1 MNEYFVG
8 ELKRMAELAQA
19 GLVSLEPEA
28 IQVTEAGWF
37 LVRAVAM
44 VFDRHLRA
52 DPARERFSRI
62 V

>member
-1 MNEYFVG
+1 MRAYFA
-8 ELKRMAELAQA
+8 AEFERLQLLAQA
-19 GLVSLEPEA
+19 GLVVLEPAA

-44 VFDRHLRA
+44 VFDAHVKRDA
-52 DPARERFSRI
+52 AVERFSRI